1 METQISSLEQLTLLQ
16 QELGYKQGDISTV
29 ALLGLIGEAGEVLN
43 ETDASEIKNNNK
55 NSGIDIYTEA
65 LVVTGKVDELKKE
78 VRKGM
83 STFEISLPR
92 SQEPE
97 FDAELSDCFYYFNIL
112 AMNRGLTIEDL
123 AKMAHD
129 KVRAKQAAGGSSE
142 DRKTT

>member
-1 METQISSLEQLTLLQ
+1 METQQISSLEQLTLLQ

-43 ETDASEIKNNNK
+43 ECGFKTDNEFPVRITMKAIAHCN
-55 NSGIDIYTEA
+55 T
-65 LVVTGKVDELKKE
+65 VDALKKE
-78 VRKGM
+78 IRKGAIK
-83 STFEISLPR
+83 FDLHVRPEK
-92 SQEPE
+92 QAE
-97 FDAELSDCFYYFNIL
+97 FDSELSDTFYYLSIL

-123 AKMAHD
+123 AKMGHD